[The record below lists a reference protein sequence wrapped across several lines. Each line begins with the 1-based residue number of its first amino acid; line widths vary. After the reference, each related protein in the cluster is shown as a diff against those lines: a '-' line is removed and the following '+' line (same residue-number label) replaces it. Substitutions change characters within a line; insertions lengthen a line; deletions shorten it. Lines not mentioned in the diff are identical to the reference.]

1 MLKVLA
7 SNDHRVKVNSYIVI
21 KYALFTT
28 EPTAIILGSLG
39 SISIKN
45 IQVQEMNEEKTKSVF
60 GTAATGLLG
69 GILLG
74 PIGLVTGALIGGNG
88 KKAHYGI
95 FYNNVKIL
103 IETTNNEDINALRI
117 LAFSNNFN
125 EQNYIEPEQNFK
137 VQYQENLIN
146 SESNQA
152 PTYIAQ
158 AQNQK
163 KIFTFSRLV
172 VFASVFLVFVIAN
185 RNSSINS
192 EDFQKNKQEY
202 ISNINYK
209 VEKLQVDSFLN
220 YIKKFNAEDD
230 KEIREIKITGI
241 KKILKRLPASEAE
254 GNLALYQELN
264 KYEPSQ
270 FNENKIS
277 FYYKKSNPVE
287 KDRSKDQFKTC
298 VNNGISYFKEIGSF
312 PYLSN
317 GQDAMMV
324 AKQKCGRTTGAFP
337 SGD

>member
-7 SNDHRVKVNSYIVI
+7 SNDHRVKVNSYIGI

-45 IQVQEMNEEKTKSVF
+45 IQVQEMNEEKTKSIF

-117 LAFSNNFN
+117 LAFSNNLN

-146 SESNQA
+146 SDSNQA

-158 AQNQK
+158 TQIQK

-172 VFASVFLVFVIAN
+172 VFASVFLFIVIASK
-185 RNSSINS
+185 NSSISS
-192 EDFQKNKQEY
+192 EDFQENKQEY

-209 VEKLQVDSFLN
+209 VENLQVDSFLE
-220 YIKKFNAEDD
+220 YMSKFNTEED
-230 KEIREIKITGI
+230 KEIREIKIANI
-241 KKILKRLPASEAE
+241 KKMLKRIPASKAE
-254 GNLALYQELN
+254 DNLALYQELN

-270 FNENKIS
+270 SNVNKIA
-277 FYYKKSNPVE
+277 FYYKKSSPVE
-287 KDRSKDQFKTC
+287 KDSSKNKFNEC
-298 VNNGISYFKEIGSF
+298 VKNGISYFKEIGSF

-317 GQDAMMV
+317 GQDATKV
-324 AKQKCGRTTGAFP
+324 AKQKCSRTTGAFP
-337 SGD
+337 SSD